1 MASSVRSHTYGV
13 GEHALQAN
21 GQLLPRLTRTTRFA
35 FANRARVTVVC
46 VRVPIKPI
54 TQLEQTRARD
64 PGNRRHD
71 TIFANQGS
79 RFRPFWRQSLSKQRC
94 PARRLIAPVVHR
106 FFCVTDAI
114 KKQQNEIPP
123 FFKQPYA
130 FESLTVRWSAPARA
144 RVPYRIYTFPIDSA
158 NKPKP

>member
-1 MASSVRSHTYGV
+1 MIAFSSNRTSPSIIGSAIPRKRKVEETIERAIDDNYSCIMASSVRSHTYGV

-79 RFRPFWRQSLSKQRC
+79 RFRPF
-94 PARRLIAPVVHR
+94 
-106 FFCVTDAI
+106 
-114 KKQQNEIPP
+114 
-123 FFKQPYA
+123 
-130 FESLTVRWSAPARA
+130 
-144 RVPYRIYTFPIDSA
+144 
-158 NKPKP
+158 